1 MKAVSLT
8 SHQHPVDKGEGLFSF
23 TISRHIRTI
32 LRKTLCCLFPHKEAN
47 YSSLPTEWQHPDMM
61 SLSTNAHPFILF
73 LPLHLFKS
81 PSPLVTASQVIETTS
96 NATLWPTR
104 RGLTPTSW
112 AGRRSACISNCTKH
126 LVKRKKAAV
135 QTKLCNRHK
144 PLFLKCIELRE
155 PETFGRRLFREPVL
169 GCCQSQKHLL

>member
-8 SHQHPVDKGEGLFSF
+8 SHQHPVDKGEGLFSS

-81 PSPLVTASQVIETTS
+81 PSPLVTASQVNETTS
-96 NATLWPTR
+96 NATLWPTHAWYLR
-104 RGLTPTSW
+104 AEMEHVLH
-112 AGRRSACISNCTKH
+112 AYLIAQNIQLNA
-126 LVKRKKAAV
+126 KK
-135 QTKLCNRHK
+135 L
-144 PLFLKCIELRE
+144 
-155 PETFGRRLFREPVL
+155 LFRPNCAN
-169 GCCQSQKHLL
+169 GINPCI